1 MPELAEVELGREILE
16 RVAVGRRI
24 DRVWC
29 DADDIVFDGI
39 RPAAFR
45 RQLLGREVLAAQRWG
60 KHLWLELDE
69 RPWPLFHFGMTGA
82 FLVPGETPLELES
95 GIDPGGWPPR
105 FCKLRIWLDDGG
117 EVAMTN
123 ARRLGRIRLRDDPR
137 GERPISALGFD
148 PYLAMPSPKDFAAR
162 VARRRIPLKAL
173 LLDQSFAAGVGNWL
187 ADEALYQ
194 AKLDPRRLAA
204 DLSEGEAKRL
214 RTVLR
219 RIVNKAVSVGADKSR
234 FPKTWLFHRRWGK
247 QRGMHTA
254 RGEAIEHIELGG
266 RTTAW
271 VPSVQ
276 R

>member
-1 MPELAEVELGREILE
+1 MPELAEVELGRGILE
-16 RVAVGRRI
+16 RLAVGRRI
-24 DRVWC
+24 ARVWC
-29 DADDIVFDGI
+29 DRDEIVFDGV
-39 RPAAFR
+39 RPSAFAEHLTDRKVVAAK
-45 RQLLGREVLAAQRWG
+45 RWG
-60 KHLWLELDE
+60 KHLWLELDA

-82 FLVPGETPLELES
+82 FLGPGESPLPLES

-105 FCKLRIWLDDGG
+105 FCKLRLWLDDGG
-117 EVAMTN
+117 ELAMTN

-137 GERPISALGFD
+137 EEKPIGALGFD
-148 PYLAMPSPKDFAAR
+148 PYLAMPSPGAFVEL

-194 AKLDPRRLAA
+194 AKLDPRRRACELTEA
-204 DLSEGEAKRL
+204 EAKRL
-214 RTVLR
+214 RSALR
-219 RIVNKAVSVGADKSR
+219 RIVNKAVAVGADKSR

-247 QRGMHTA
+247 QRGIHTA
-254 RGEAIEHIELGG
+254 RGEPIEHLEIAG